1 MNILFIPIL
10 AVLIGYFVRSR
21 LSAVVLFLAIE
32 SIFFT
37 FQTLAVFL
45 AWMAE
50 DGGFGGATDQGA
62 FGPTPSGLPLKF
74 NDLDLWLY
82 GLVNFALIAI
92 GVALTIAVVSFR
104 IRRRR
109 KLDD

>member
-45 AWMAE
+45 AWMA
-50 DGGFGGATDQGA
+50 
-62 FGPTPSGLPLKF
+62 
-74 NDLDLWLY
+74 
-82 GLVNFALIAI
+82 
-92 GVALTIAVVSFR
+92 
-104 IRRRR
+104 
-109 KLDD
+109 

>member
-45 AWMAE
+45 AWMAG
-50 DGGFGGATDQGA
+50 DGGFGGVADQGA
-62 FGPTPSGLPLKF
+62 FGLTPSGLPLKF